1 MDKPKVA
8 TAASVIRYECG
19 CIAEYQY
26 VGTFAH
32 IPEFHI
38 IPCYTHA
45 EKRELVERW
54 AEFDWEQITSNVHFR
69 GVQDFK

>member
-1 MDKPKVA
+1 MIKPEVSK
-8 TAASVIRYECG
+8 AASMIHYDCG

-26 VGTFAH
+26 IGAFAH

-38 IPCYTHA
+38 IPCYTHTND
-45 EKRELVERW
+45 RQVVERW

-69 GVQDFK
+69 GIPK